1 MAQKIKFNLRKDF
14 REQTRLFRGLTVTL
28 RAKLIKLFKKY
39 RLKLSRD
46 YRRLERIPESY
57 FSSFSEDLNKI
68 MSRHY
73 RVCIEEQDVRMRKI
87 RFKQEEPLEEDIEE
101 YIRTLGLGQ
110 VTLITNSTRTKV
122 LQVLRKGLEEGKSIR
137 DISKDLEKSVAFN
150 SARATR
156 IARTETHS
164 AMSYGSHKVAG
175 NLGLDRPL
183 KKWMPS
189 GDDRVR
195 DWHREMS
202 PKPAIPIDDDFIVRG
217 QPMSYAGDPRG
228 GALNVINCRCFI
240 AYYDAEDEIT

>member
-87 RFKQEEPLEEDIEE
+87 RFKQEEPLEEEIEE
-101 YIRTLGLGQ
+101 YLRTLGLGQ
-110 VTLITNSTRTKV
+110 VNLITNATRTKV